1 MTGLEKPTSI
11 KIIRSD
17 GALVKTIIPAD
28 GSQLLQVNTL
38 GLTSGIYIVNIVT
51 AKETKSFSFVKL

>member
-1 MTGLEKPTSI
+1 MTGLENPTSI

-17 GALVKTIIPAD
+17 GVLVKTIIPAD

-38 GLTSGIYIVNIVT
+38 GLTSGIYIVNIT
-51 AKETKSFSFVKL
+51 TTKETKSFSFVKL